1 MMVKNKLLISLLLLL
16 VVVGGMTYM
25 FNTMKVFG
33 ENANKKVKIYID
45 HDDKSL
51 KIIVIDEGDGFDI
64 KRLPNPT
71 DVDNILDLH
80 GRGVFIARQL
90 VDEFFYQHHEGSGSE
105 FMMIIR
111 KKLIAIIFMQAKIKV
126 LKFLI
131 INYNKKNLKG
141 LY

>member
-1 MMVKNKLLISLLLLL
+1 MTKYFLEISSDKKNIKLVEDL
-16 VVVGGMTYM
+16 M
-25 FNTMKVFG
+25 MKVNSKFG
-33 ENANKKVKIYID
+33 LQYEEYCRMMIAVTEVVMNAIVHGNKENANKKVKIYID

-71 DVDNILDLH
+71 DVENIHDLH
-80 GRGVFIARQL
+80 GRGVFIARSL

-111 KKLIAIIFMQAKIKV
+111 KK
-126 LKFLI
+126 
-131 INYNKKNLKG
+131 
-141 LY
+141 

>member
-1 MMVKNKLLISLLLLL
+1 MIKHFLEISSDKKNIKLVEDLMLRVNNTFGLSYDDYCKMMIAVTEVVMNAIVHGNK
-16 VVVGGMTYM
+16 
-25 FNTMKVFG
+25 

-105 FMMIIR
+105 FMMII
-111 KKLIAIIFMQAKIKV
+111 KKK
-126 LKFLI
+126 
-131 INYNKKNLKG
+131 
-141 LY
+141 

>member
-1 MMVKNKLLISLLLLL
+1 MTKHFLEISSDKKNIKLVEDLMMRVNSKFGLSYEEYCKMMIAVTEVVMNAIVHGNK
-16 VVVGGMTYM
+16 
-25 FNTMKVFG
+25 

-45 HDDKSL
+45 HDEKSL

-80 GRGVFIARQL
+80 GRGVFIARAL

-111 KKLIAIIFMQAKIKV
+111 KK
-126 LKFLI
+126 
-131 INYNKKNLKG
+131 
-141 LY
+141 